1 MLYQLSTGYTI
12 EISLEDYLS
21 FSDEE
26 LENLKGS
33 NYGLQINNP
42 KYASVINKPGKKSKV
57 ETNDISEKE
66 IYKLS
71 TEEKRLDQDANF
83 GEE

>member
-12 EISLEDYLS
+12 ELSLEDYLS

-26 LENLKGS
+26 LEGLKGS

-42 KYASVINKPGKKSKV
+42 KYASVINKIGKKKSIDI
-57 ETNDISEKE
+57 NDISEKE
-66 IYKLS
+66 IYELS
-71 TEEKRLDQDANF
+71 IEEKILDQDTCF
-83 GEE
+83 DEE

>member
-12 EISLEDYLS
+12 ELSLEDYLS

-26 LENLKGS
+26 LEGLKGS

-42 KYASVINKPGKKSKV
+42 KYASVINKIGKKNSIDIS
-57 ETNDISEKE
+57 DISEKE
-66 IYKLS
+66 IYELS
-71 TEEKRLDQDANF
+71 IEEKILDQDTCF
-83 GEE
+83 DEE

>member
-42 KYASVINKPGKKSKV
+42 KYASVINKSGKKSKI
-57 ETNDISEKE
+57 EINDISEKE

-71 TEEKRLDQDANF
+71 TEEKILDQDANF